1 MTAAIFIAAAGIL
14 LFLLFFASEKLCSRF
29 LAEEESIKSR
39 CRLFEATVLDTHFE
53 SIKDERGK
61 SRNTQVMIL
70 QFRLEEEKRTVV
82 HRYTYPFQG
91 KYTRGDTVRLYYREG
106 TQSDIALLDTDNPF
120 NNTVSSLRKIRI
132 GFAVLGG
139 ICIVQS
145 VILGICSHAM
155 LKF

>member
-14 LFLLFFASEKLCSRF
+14 LFLLFFASERLCRRF

-53 SIKDERGK
+53 GIKDESGK
-61 SRNTQVMIL
+61 ERNTRVMIL

-82 HRYTYPFQG
+82 HRYTYPFQE
-91 KYTRGDTVRLYYREG
+91 KYERGDKVRLYYAEG
-106 TQSDIALLDTDNPF
+106 TDSDMALLDTDNPF

-139 ICIVQS
+139 ICIVQGI
-145 VILGICSHAM
+145 VIGICSQAM
-155 LKF
+155 LNF